1 MSFIKFGVDT
11 AENGLSRVWD
21 TYTLSPTPPRI
32 GRMNNYDRQ
41 QVPDG
46 DVVKV
51 TAEPLAERRVRLPSK
66 DLVDVLP
73 GHGQKFR
80 PWSSCRGPVP
90 GCIATDRSDQRLLGR
105 QGDELMN
112 PYCIIVHAL

>member
-11 AENGLSRVWD
+11 AENGLSKVWD

-73 GHGQKFR
+73 GHGQQFR
-80 PWSSCRGPVP
+80 STGRHRGQIEIRNQT
-90 GCIATDRSDQRLLGR
+90 IARW
-105 QGDELMN
+105 
-112 PYCIIVHAL
+112 